1 MPIAKARPQR
11 PTKPG
16 HALLRSAG
24 FEPSKAVA
32 ARGRAY
38 VLEVPYLH
46 RGIATDNG
54 ARWDKDAKAHVYRG
68 DALPAALEPYRS
80 QPYSWER
87 LCEDELNGS
96 AVVAQGPTRT
106 ITLRPHQVEAV
117 EAFKRAMEAGRTTFL
132 NADDVGLGKTIE
144 AWQSLLEALPD
155 VETIL
160 IVTPLSAIAH
170 WRRTIQ
176 WMGDNG
182 KRIVILNYDRLKKL
196 FEIPDNMMVKM
207 RGRKRKVA
215 RKVRTQKGV
224 AKFGDAYE
232 FDMIIWDESQK
243 LRNLE
248 SARSK
253 LSSKLNIKA
262 DILMWLSATAGQDP
276 LELAYLA
283 PLLSEATGARMTEL
297 ADYEKWCQSQG
308 IQVTRGAF
316 GKWSWRGH
324 SDDPAEREAADADL
338 ALMNR
343 ILFGGD
349 VPAGIRRSPTDIVG
363 WPEINRILLPVQL
376 DAEDRIN
383 YDLAWQEFRRELAL
397 ERTGKADSANAL
409 VARLRFRQKS
419 SLLRTSA
426 TLDLAEDLL
435 EQDQRV
441 AVSIAFTETWQVLA
455 EALEKSGYRVATIN
469 GTMSPKDKEAQ
480 RLDFQY
486 GRKDVCLYT
495 VEEAISLH
503 EGEFLD
509 VGDKKRSNI
518 IHDLRWSAISMK
530 QIERRTHRDGK
541 FSQIYWM
548 LGENTVEEGIAE
560 VVATRL
566 RSMSK
571 MHGDQSTVQDVEKLL
586 HQLAA

>member
-1 MPIAKARPQR
+1 MPIAKPRLLR

-16 HALLRSAG
+16 HALLRAAG
-24 FEPSKAVA
+24 LDPSKAVA

-46 RGIATDNG
+46 RGVASDNG
-54 ARWDKDAKAHVYRG
+54 AKWDKGAKAHVFRG
-68 DALPAALEPYRS
+68 DSLPAVLAPYQS

-87 LCEDELNGS
+87 LCEDELNGIE
-96 AVVAQGPTRT
+96 VVPQGPTKA
-106 ITLRPHQVEAV
+106 ITLHPHQVEAV
-117 EAFKRAMEAGRTTFL
+117 EAFRRAMEAGRTTFL

-144 AWQSLLEALPD
+144 AWQSLLEVLAD
-155 VETIL
+155 VKIIL
-160 IVTPLSAIAH
+160 IVTPLNAIAH

-176 WMGDNG
+176 WMGDGG
-182 KRIVILNYDRLKKL
+182 KRVVILNYDRLKKL
-196 FEIPDNMMVKM
+196 FEAPDNMMVKM
-207 RGRKRKVA
+207 RGRKKKVA
-215 RKVRTQKGV
+215 RKVRTQKGM

-253 LSSKLNIKA
+253 LSAKLNIKA
-262 DILMWLSATAGQDP
+262 DILMWLSATAGQNP

-283 PLLSEATGARMTEL
+283 PLLSEATGARMSAL
-297 ADYEKWCQSQG
+297 SDYEKWCQGQG
-308 IQVTRGAF
+308 IQVSQGAF

-324 SDDPAEREAADADL
+324 SDDPHERETADADL
-338 ALMNR
+338 ELMNR

-349 VPAGIRRSPTDIVG
+349 VPSGIRRSPTDIAG
-363 WPEINRILLPVQL
+363 WPEINRILQPVQL

-441 AVSIAFTETWQVLA
+441 AISIAFTETWQILA

-469 GTMSPKDKEAQ
+469 GVNSKPQNEAQ

-503 EGEFLD
+503 EGEFLET
-509 VGDKKRSNI
+509 GDKKRSNI

-530 QIERRTHRDGK
+530 QIEGRTHRDGK

-560 VVATRL
+560 VVANRL

-571 MHGDQSTVQDVEKLL
+571 MHGDLSTVADVEKLL
-586 HQLAA
+586 QQMAA